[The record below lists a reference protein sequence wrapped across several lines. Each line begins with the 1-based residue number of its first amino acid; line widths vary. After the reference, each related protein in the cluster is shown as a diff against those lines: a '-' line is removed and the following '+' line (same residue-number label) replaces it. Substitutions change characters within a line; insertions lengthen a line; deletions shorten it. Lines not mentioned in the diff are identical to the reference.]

1 MGPLTR
7 ELIASM
13 EDLALFMES
22 HNETEWASDIRQSA
36 KKITNGN
43 FAAVEKMR
51 SWWGTYGTRNDIIIR
66 KLNEGETNNSVNG
79 KFSELRGKVYTLR
92 EQVIKN
98 ATFE

>member
-1 MGPLTR
+1 MGPLTQ
-7 ELIASM
+7 ELVASM

-36 KKITNGN
+36 KKVSNGS

-51 SWWGTYGTRNDIIIR
+51 SWWGTYGTLNDIIIR
-66 KLNEGETNNSVNG
+66 KLNGGETINSVND
-79 KFSELRGKVYTLR
+79 KFSELQDKVYTLR

>member
-36 KKITNGN
+36 KKITNDN

-51 SWWGTYGTRNDIIIR
+51 SWWGTYGTLNDIIIR
-66 KLNEGETNNSVNG
+66 KLNEGETNSSVND